1 MAGVLNGWDYISF
14 GMAALMITLV
24 GMLMPKLNH
33 ILMNEVVRSGSSQ
46 LLAAV
51 MSFMLFASIGSLV
64 LSIVRQMLLS
74 RINIKLNLNVQAAVM
89 MRVLSLPADF
99 FKKYSSGELNQ
110 YLTYM
115 NSLCDQ
121 LVNTILSTGITGI
134 FSLIYLT
141 QIFAYARSL
150 VIPSLL
156 VTISTVLIGMAAS
169 ITERPRTR

>member
-1 MAGVLNGWDYISF
+1 
-14 GMAALMITLV
+14 MITLV